1 MATLGN
7 PKNTIEVLQKYN
19 FNFQKKFGQN
29 FLIDTRVLEEIIDA
43 AQITKDDFVLEIGP
57 GIGTMTQYL
66 CEAAREVVAVE
77 IDTNLIP
84 ILKDTLSAYNN
95 VEVFNQDILKVDIAS
110 LARERNNDRPI
121 KVVANLPYYITT
133 PIIMGLF
140 ESHVPIDSITIMVQ
154 KEVADRM
161 QEGPGSKAY
170 GALSLAV
177 QYYAKPEIVVNVP
190 PSCFMPQPKVGSAV
204 IRLTRHE
211 QPPVQVDNEK
221 LMFQVIRASF
231 NQRRKTLANGLN
243 NFGSFGLNKEEIQS
257 CIEELG
263 VPVNIRGEA
272 LSLEQFA
279 ELSNIIYA
287 HKKEYAN

>member
-7 PKNTIEVLQKYN
+7 PKNTIEVLQKYH

-29 FLIDTRVLEEIIDA
+29 FLINTSILEEIIDA
-43 AQITKDDFVLEIGP
+43 AEITREDFVLEIGP

-84 ILKDTLSAYNN
+84 ILGDTLSAYDN
-95 VEVFNQDILKVDIAS
+95 VEVMNADILKVDIAK
-110 LARERNNDRPI
+110 LADERNGCKPI

-161 QEGPGSKAY
+161 QEGPGSKEY

-211 QPPVQVDNEK
+211 NPPVDVDNEK

-243 NFGSFGLNKEEIQS
+243 NFGSFSLGKEEIQKS
-257 CIEELG
+257 IEELG

-279 ELSNIIYA
+279 KLSNIINA
-287 HKKEYAN
+287 KMKRN

>member
-7 PKNTIEVLQKYN
+7 PKNTIEVLQKYH

-29 FLIDTRVLEEIIDA
+29 FLINTSILEEIIDA
-43 AQITKDDFVLEIGP
+43 AEITREDFVLEIGP

-84 ILKDTLSAYNN
+84 ILGDTLSAYDN
-95 VEVFNQDILKVDIAS
+95 VEVMNADILKVDIAK
-110 LARERNNDRPI
+110 LADERNGGKPI

-161 QEGPGSKAY
+161 QEGPGSKEY

-211 QPPVQVDNEK
+211 NPPVDVDNEK

-243 NFGSFGLNKEEIQS
+243 NFGSFSLGKEEIQKS
-257 CIEELG
+257 IEELG
-263 VPVNIRGEA
+263 VPVNIRGKA

-279 ELSNIIYA
+279 KLSNIINA
-287 HKKEYAN
+287 KMKRN

>member
-7 PKNTIEVLQKYN
+7 PKNTIEVLQKYH

-29 FLIDTRVLEEIIDA
+29 FLINTSILEKIIDA
-43 AQITKDDFVLEIGP
+43 AEITREDFVLEIGP

-84 ILKDTLSAYNN
+84 ILGDTLSAYDN
-95 VEVFNQDILKVDIAS
+95 VEVMNADILKVDIAK
-110 LARERNNDRPI
+110 LADERNGGKPI

-161 QEGPGSKAY
+161 QEGPGSKEY

-211 QPPVQVDNEK
+211 NPPVDVDNEK

-243 NFGSFGLNKEEIQS
+243 NFGSFSLGKEEIQKS
-257 CIEELG
+257 IEELG

-279 ELSNIIYA
+279 KLTDILLKA
-287 HKKEYAN
+287 

>member
-43 AQITKDDFVLEIGP
+43 AEITKDDFVLEIGP

-84 ILKDTLSAYNN
+84 ILKDTLSAYDN
-95 VEVFNQDILKVDIAS
+95 VEVLNQDILKVDIAS
-110 LARERNNDRPI
+110 LAKERNNDRPI

-161 QEGPGSKAY
+161 QEGPGSKEY

-211 QPPVQVDNEK
+211 QSPVEVEDEK

-243 NFGSFGLNKEEIQS
+243 NFGGFGLSKEEIQT

-279 ELSNIIYA
+279 KLANIIYR
-287 HKKEYAN
+287 HRQ